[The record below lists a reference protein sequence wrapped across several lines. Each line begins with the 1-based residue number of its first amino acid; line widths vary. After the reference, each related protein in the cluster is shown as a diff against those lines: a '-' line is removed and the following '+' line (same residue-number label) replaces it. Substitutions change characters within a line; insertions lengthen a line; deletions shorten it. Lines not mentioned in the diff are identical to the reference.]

1 MEGFRILPHTSEVG
15 LWIGGESFETF
26 YRNAARGLLEIMR
39 IGEPRGPSCGPARFR
54 LAGDTPE
61 ELLVD
66 WLNELIYLVAAE
78 RRAPRDISIE
88 EATAFTLRGSLGGPV
103 LSADAGPAVE
113 VKAATYHGLK
123 VERKDGLWTASV
135 ILDV

>member
-1 MEGFRILPHTSEVG
+1 MEGFKILPHTSEVG

-26 YRNAARGLLEIMR
+26 YRNAARGLFDIMG
-39 IGEPRGPSCGPARFR
+39 IGGLCGPSCGRSGFR

-66 WLNELIYLVAAE
+66 WLNELIYRVAAE
-78 RRAPRDISIE
+78 RRALLDISIE
-88 EATAFTLRGSLGGPV
+88 EATAFTLRGGLGGP
-103 LSADAGPAVE
+103 SIPAGAGPALE